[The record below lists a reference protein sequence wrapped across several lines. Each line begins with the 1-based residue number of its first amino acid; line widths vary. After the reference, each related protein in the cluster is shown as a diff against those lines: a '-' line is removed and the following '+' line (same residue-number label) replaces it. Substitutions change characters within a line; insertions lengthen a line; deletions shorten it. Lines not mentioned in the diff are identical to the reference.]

1 MGAVLPL
8 PTLQQIRAQA
18 RAAGQTVVFT
28 NGAFDLLH
36 VGHARYLQAARNLG
50 DMLIIGLNSD
60 ASVRAYKGP
69 ARPLVAQDERA
80 ELLAALACVD
90 YVVIFDEPTAEALV
104 AALQPDIYVKGG
116 DYRPD
121 AATSPATPTPDGD
134 PANKPLPE
142 AAVVQSYGG
151 RVVIIPYVPG
161 KSTTNLIER
170 IKEAGG

>member
-1 MGAVLPL
+1 MGNVLDL
-8 PTLQQIRAQA
+8 PTLLPLRAQA
-18 RAAGQTVVFT
+18 RAAGQLVVFT

-36 VGHARYLQAARNLG
+36 VGHVRYLQAARALG
-50 DMLIIGLNSD
+50 DMLIVGLNSD

-69 ARPLVAQDERA
+69 SRPLVTQDERA

-90 YVVIFDEPTAEALV
+90 YVTIFDEPTAEALV

-116 DYRPD
+116 DYRPTAD
-121 AATSPATPTPDGD
+121 GSAAARAPGSD
-134 PANKPLPE
+134 PVDKPLPE
-142 AAVVQSYGG
+142 AAIVQAYGG

-170 IKEAGG
+170 IRNFGF